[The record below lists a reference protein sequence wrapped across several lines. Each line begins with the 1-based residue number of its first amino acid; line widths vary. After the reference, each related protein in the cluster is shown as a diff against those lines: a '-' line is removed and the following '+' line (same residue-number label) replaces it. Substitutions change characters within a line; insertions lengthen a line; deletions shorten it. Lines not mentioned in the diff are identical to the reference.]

1 MPALV
6 TSSPSGSD
14 DEAREL
20 ARRFN
25 LLFEPRRDRLVDQLL
40 IASGGEP
47 VLLLGALS
55 ADLYTRVANVTIA
68 SQRASLGMALLR
80 LARAAASTEAPTPIN
95 STLPTPI
102 NSALP
107 TPINSA
113 LPTADTLV
121 RAANLRPGDRVIDA
135 TLGLGADALIAAQA
149 TRARV
154 LAFEKSG
161 VLAAFTQAALRRPGG
176 GPELRKAALDAGE
189 RIDIQVGDHL
199 ELLKRQ
205 PDRSAEVVLF
215 DPMFRSQV
223 LSQPVFQVVR
233 AHAERAPLSL
243 EAIAQARRVATR
255 GVLIK
260 DSPRGAELK
269 RLGIETVYA
278 RRFLYGWLDVP
289 RH

>member
-95 STLPTPI
+95 ST
-102 NSALP
+102 LP

>member
-95 STLPTPI
+95 ST
-102 NSALP
+102 LP

-233 AHAERAPLSL
+233 AHTERAPLSL